1 MKTAPLGFALA
12 VMAALPAMAADGPD
26 KPGVVAFNA
35 NVRVEVD
42 ATGKPVTVEAP
53 ADLPESIR
61 SFIEK
66 RVASWQYTPAKENG
80 RTAAAVTFVAVG
92 ACAIPAAEG
101 YRLGLDYKG
110 NGPRLLTPS
119 GQLTP
124 PPYPKEALRSAISG
138 TFKVEYAIQANGST
152 RLEDVETL
160 EGGNKMAKLFNP
172 TLKRWVE
179 GLRYEPEQ
187 VNGRPVAT
195 TMHFP
200 VEFKIDTGPSNMG
213 SERWRENYLAELQA
227 RAIAS
232 NECIAASAGNGL
244 PPVAEN
250 SPVEVI
256 PTPAG

>member
-1 MKTAPLGFALA
+1 MPSVGVLLGLFLA
-12 VMAALPAMAADGPD
+12 IPAIAADDAG

-35 NVRVEVD
+35 SVRVEVD
-42 ATGKPVTVEAP
+42 ASGKPVKVEAP

-61 SFIEK
+61 SYIEK
-66 RVASWQYTPAKENG
+66 RVASWQYAPARENG
-80 RTAAAVTFVAVG
+80 LAAAAVTFVDVG
-92 ACAIPAAEG
+92 ACAIPVAEG

-119 GQLTP
+119 GRLP
-124 PPYPKEALRSAISG
+124 PPIYPKEALRSAYSG
-138 TFKVEYAIQANGST
+138 TFKVEYAIQADGST

-160 EGGNKMAKLFNP
+160 EGGNKLAKLFNP

-179 GLRYEPEQ
+179 GLRYEPEH
-187 VNGRPVAT
+187 VNGRPVET
-195 TMHFP
+195 TMRFP
-200 VEFKIDTGPSNMG
+200 VEFKLDTGRSDMG
-213 SERWRENYLAELQA
+213 SEQWRKNYLAELQA

-244 PPVAEN
+244 QPVAEN
-250 SPVEVI
+250 SPVKVI